1 MTSILDEK
9 NLPFGLMKDEV
20 SPIAAERA
28 NDNSAIARA
37 VAAKNTSVLPVA
49 PIPSVPV
56 PTVPIPSV
64 PVPTV
69 PIPSVPVPTLPTPA
83 LISIPV
89 PELPSVAQM
98 QQETASMLQK
108 IHYFMSHTSVLNISL
123 WVWLIIAVVITVLII
138 MHNNNKLEPLLNEK
152 TLNVAGWL
160 WILTIVLIIALI
172 NKKLTENPKSEK
184 FGSTDK
190 YKIVYYKNSST
201 DAKWKDV
208 KTQLSA
214 YIALSGRSNIEIQEQ
229 SLLTGIIIF
238 KNNIQV
244 KTITRADFNNTATNI
259 FNIIRS
265 TSLI

>member
-20 SPIAAERA
+20 SPVAAERA
-28 NDNSAIARA
+28 NENSAIARA

-56 PTVPIPSV
+56 PQVQVPA
-64 PVPTV
+64 VPTV
-69 PIPSVPVPTLPTPA
+69 PTPA

-89 PELPSVAQM
+89 PELPSVAKM

-160 WILTIVLIIALI
+160 WILTIILIIALI
-172 NKKLTENPKSEK
+172 NKKLTESPKSEK
-184 FGSTDK
+184 FGSTDNKHIK
-190 YKIVYYKNSST
+190 YFKNTRT
-201 DAKWKDV
+201 DAKWNEV
-208 KTQLSA
+208 KKKLP
-214 YIALSGRSNIEIQEQ
+214 SNISIEEI
-229 SLLTGIIIF
+229 SSSILKFPGLISIMN
-238 KNNIQV
+238 KNNDTIIKSIFQGDIIN
-244 KTITRADFNNTATNI
+244 KTADDLAT
-259 FNIIRS
+259 IIK
-265 TSLI
+265 TTIDTN

>member
-56 PTVPIPSV
+56 PTVQVPS
-64 PVPTV
+64 
-69 PIPSVPVPTLPTPA
+69 VPTLPTPA

-160 WILTIVLIIALI
+160 WILTIILIIALI
-172 NKKLTENPKSEK
+172 NKKLTESPKSEK
-184 FGSTDK
+184 FGSTDT
-190 YKIVYYKNSST
+190 YSIVYFNSKNT
-201 DAKWKDV
+201 EDKWTNIKKNLED
-208 KTQLSA
+208 
-214 YIALSGRSNIEIQEQ
+214 YIK
-229 SLLTGIIIF
+229 
-238 KNNIQV
+238 KNNISNIQIKKNDSPNFGSIMIYKNINKNINNNNLL
-244 KTITRADFNNTATNI
+244 KTIIAKDITNKSVDELATIIKTTINTN
-259 FNIIRS
+259 
-265 TSLI
+265 

>member
-56 PTVPIPSV
+56 SQVQVPA
-64 PVPTV
+64 VPTV
-69 PIPSVPVPTLPTPA
+69 PTPA

-89 PELPSVAQM
+89 PELPSVAKM

-184 FGSTDK
+184 FGSTNIYIK
-190 YKIVYYKNSST
+190 YFKNPKTDAIWKEVKPKLTNNLPIEEISSST
-201 DAKWKDV
+201 LKFPG
-208 KTQLSA
+208 LIS
-214 YIALSGRSNIEIQEQ
+214 IMN
-229 SLLTGIIIF
+229 
-238 KNNIQV
+238 KNNN
-244 KTITRADFNNTATNI
+244 TIIKSIFQADILAAKSSDDLAA
-259 FNIIRS
+259 IINRYK
-265 TSLI
+265 